1 VVKKDNRG
9 FSLIEM
15 VIVIGIV
22 VILASL
28 LRASTYT
35 LFSSSTRNCAEKIN
49 AFIAKG
55 RVDAM
60 SRSGEILL
68 VIGTDSEGVYGEY
81 HDQNGLIGKRERL
94 GDTRVKLEAG
104 ATGMGSNV
112 PLDSI
117 ALTLSFNRATGGLS
131 VFGLGG
137 SSKTSFDSGDAATIL
152 VSSAGKPYKVT
163 IVATTGKHKVVGM
176 S

>member
-1 VVKKDNRG
+1 MKKDNRG
-9 FSLIEM
+9 FSLVEM

-60 SRSGEILL
+60 SRSGDILIF
-68 VIGTDSEGVYGEY
+68 IGTDSEGVYGEY
-81 HDQNGLIGKRERL
+81 YGPDGLIGKRERL
-94 GDTRVKLEAG
+94 GDTRVKLEF
-104 ATGMGSNV
+104 SV
-112 PLDSI
+112 PGLGGTAPIDSI
-117 ALTLSFNRATGGLS
+117 PLALAFNRATGGLRE
-131 VFGLGG
+131 FGPSGGTVTNFAGG
-137 SSKTSFDSGDAATIL
+137 STAQIL
-152 VSSAGKPYKVT
+152 ITSAGKPYKVT

>member
-1 VVKKDNRG
+1 MKKDNRG
-9 FSLIEM
+9 FSLVEM
-15 VIVIGIV
+15 MVVIGII

-28 LRASTYT
+28 LRASTYA

-60 SRSGEILL
+60 SRAGEILIF
-68 VIGTDSEGVYGEY
+68 IGTDSEGVYGEY
-81 HDQNGLIGKRERL
+81 HGPAGLIGKRERL

-104 ATGMGSNV
+104 ATGLGNI
-112 PLDSI
+112 PLDSMT
-117 ALTLSFNRATGGLS
+117 LSLSFNRATGGLS
-131 VFGLGG
+131 QFGLGG
-137 SSKTSFDSGDAATIL
+137 DTKMDFKAGDMAQIIIT
-152 VSSAGKPYKVT
+152 SAGKPYKVT
-163 IVATTGKHKVVGM
+163 IVATTGKHEVVSG